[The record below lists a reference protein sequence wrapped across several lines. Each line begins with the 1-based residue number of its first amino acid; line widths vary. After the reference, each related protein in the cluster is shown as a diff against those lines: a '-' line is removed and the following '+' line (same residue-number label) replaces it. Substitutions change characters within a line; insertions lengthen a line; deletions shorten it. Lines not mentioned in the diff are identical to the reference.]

1 MSEIAP
7 DRTVGMRLKIAPSS
21 DAVTD
26 PWWIIITEI
35 TDEGVEFSDDDGLVE
50 SMDTE
55 TWQNELEP
63 RVLEVELPQ
72 AAEDV
77 PPEPVEEDHGEQLVD
92 VDNDGHVTPA
102 NPPEPAPAAASE
114 YAASVAPPATS
125 LATESDL
132 DAHKRKLILPDPV
145 PSADTPRPTTLE
157 ALGICLN
164 LVDELRA
171 EIRVREDALAKA
183 TDLRDRLLKE
193 IAKQQLLADE
203 IPFGKLTLPEGIV
216 AMCPSHL
223 VSLVDATCPKC
234 EAERHGT
241 TTAPDPMATALG
253 EEIEARNPSEPDP
266 EPPTPQET
274 ALAEQVGAAEAN
286 EGYATVSRLEMNR
299 RLIEVVGITKGQSER
314 MAEQGVKTLGQ
325 FQQRFEETQDGKH
338 NWYDGMKFISAEK
351 ADKIEECIETHW
363 VKFKAKYGRK

>member
-1 MSEIAP
+1 VSKIAP

-35 TDEGVEFSDDDGLVE
+35 TDEGVSFTDDDGLVE

-55 TWQNELEP
+55 TWANELEP

-72 AAEDV
+72 QTEDLPDPAGV
-77 PPEPVEEDHGEQLVD
+77 PVEEDENEGWIEPDEQPEEPESVPGE
-92 VDNDGHVTPA
+92 
-102 NPPEPAPAAASE
+102 EE
-114 YAASVAPPATS
+114 YAPPAEQSEPELGVGDCAVMEAFDPAAVKSENTLME
-125 LATESDL
+125 LADL
-132 DAHKRKLILPDPV
+132 
-145 PSADTPRPTTLE
+145 
-157 ALGICLN
+157 LN
-164 LVDELRA
+164 IRDELWAGLRNTEQA
-171 EIRVREDALAKA
+171 LANVAGEIDALLKKIAK
-183 TDLRDRLLKE
+183 DRLL
-193 IAKQQLLADE
+193 ATVADE
-203 IPFGKLTLPEGIV
+203 IPFGK
-216 AMCPSHL
+216 
-223 VSLVDATCPKC
+223 PKPGYVVRN
-234 EAERHGT
+234 EQQNAIAEKT
-241 TTAPDPMATALG
+241 AAPDPMATALG

-266 EPPTPQET
+266 EPPTQQET

-338 NWYDGMKFISAEK
+338 NWFDGMKFISAEK
-351 ADKIEECIETHW
+351 ADKIEECIERHW
-363 VKFKAKYGRK
+363 VKFKAKHGRK